1 MMLTG
6 MTVRLVALV
15 FDAHDPRLLARF
27 WAGVLRWDPA
37 TDGVTVVRPDG
48 GFRIRFAPTEAPK
61 AAPNQMHFDLTSAT
75 YDEQQATVARV
86 LELGGQHL
94 DIGQLPEE
102 EHVVMADPEG
112 NEFCVI
118 EAGNNFLADT
128 DTIGA
133 FSSDGLADVG
143 YFWSAALG
151 WPLVWDQDTE
161 TAIQSPRG
169 GSKIS
174 WGGEPVAPKL
184 GRNRLRFELELEPVD
199 GDRQSEVDR
208 LLALG
213 ATQVDDGSMLA
224 DPGGNEFC
232 VRAQNT

>member
-1 MMLTG
+1 
-6 MTVRLVALV
+6 MTARLVTLV
-15 FDAHDPRLLARF
+15 FDAHDPRALARF
-27 WAGVLRWDPA
+27 WAGVLQWDAADDSVTIVPR
-37 TDGVTVVRPDG
+37 DGQ
-48 GFRIRFAPTEAPK
+48 FSIRFAPTDEPK
-61 AAPNQMHFDLTSAT
+61 RGPNQMHFDLTSAT
-75 YDEQQATVARV
+75 YDLQQATVARV

-128 DTIGA
+128 GVIGA
-133 FSSDGLADVG
+133 LSSDGLQDVG
-143 YFWSAALG
+143 YFWSAALD

-161 TAIQSPRG
+161 TAIQSRQG
-169 GSKIS
+169 GTKIS

-184 GRNRLRFELELEPVD
+184 GRNRLRLELESVD
-199 GDRQSEVDR
+199 GDRQAEVDR
-208 LLALG
+208 LVTLG

-224 DPGGNEFC
+224 DPGGNEFA
-232 VRAQNT
+232 VVAQNT